1 MIIQN
6 SMISEKTI
14 RNRSEFYDVDVNS
27 SHFLLH
33 SRNINSDA
41 IKNTTVELLRNAA
54 TKLPSDVKK
63 ALKKAYEKEKGIAK
77 TNMKTILDN
86 ITLAEKA
93 KTPICQDTGILIFY
107 VKNPVKNIEKAI
119 ISGVK
124 EATKILPLR
133 PNAVHPLSRE
143 NTNNNVG
150 KKIPYINYDF
160 TDADFTEITVLPKG
174 AGSENMSAFTMLSP
188 SDGIKGMKEFALKT
202 VINAGG
208 KPCPPTIVG
217 IGIGGTADLSMKLA
231 KKALLR
237 PLNKCHKEKKI
248 AELEKQLYNAF
259 NLTGI
264 GPMGLGGK
272 TTVLGVN
279 IEYASCHT
287 ASLPVAINFQC
298 WAARKATVRIY
309 RDGKVEYL

>member
-1 MIIQN
+1 
-6 SMISEKTI
+6 MISEKTI
-14 RNRSEFYDVDVNS
+14 
-27 SHFLLH
+27 
-33 SRNINSDA
+33 
-41 IKNTTVELLRNAA
+41 KNTAVELLSNAA
-54 TKLPSDVKK
+54 TKLPPDVKK

-77 TNMKTILDN
+77 TNLKIILEN
-86 ITLAEKA
+86 IKLAEKT

-107 VKNPVKNIEKAI
+107 VKNPVKNTEKAI
-119 ISGVK
+119 INAVI
-124 EATKILPLR
+124 EATKTVPLR

-150 KKIPYINYDF
+150 KKIPYINYEF
-160 TDADFTEITVLPKG
+160 TDDDFTEITVLPKG
-174 AGSENMSAFTMLSP
+174 AGSENMSAFIMLNP
-188 SDGIKGMKEFALKT
+188 SDGMKGMKEFALNTIIK
-202 VINAGG
+202 AGG

-298 WAARKATVRIY
+298 WAARKATARIY
-309 RDGKVEYL
+309 KDGKVVYL

>member
-1 MIIQN
+1 
-6 SMISEKTI
+6 MISEKTI
-14 RNRSEFYDVDVNS
+14 
-27 SHFLLH
+27 
-33 SRNINSDA
+33 
-41 IKNTTVELLRNAA
+41 KNTILELLMNAV
-54 TKLPSDVKK
+54 TTLPPDVKK

-86 ITLAEKA
+86 IKLAEKA
-93 KTPICQDTGILIFY
+93 KIPICQDTGILIFY
-107 VKNPVKNIEKAI
+107 VKNPVKNTEKAI
-119 ISGVK
+119 INAVRK
-124 EATKILPLR
+124 ATEKIPLR

-150 KKIPYINYDF
+150 EKIPYINYDF
-160 TDADFTEITVLPKG
+160 TDDDFTEITVLPKG
-174 AGSENMSAFTMLSP
+174 AGSENMSAFIILNP
-188 SDGIKGMKEFALKT
+188 SDGIKGIKEFALKT

-287 ASLPVAINFQC
+287 GSLPVAINFQC
-298 WAARKATVRIY
+298 WAARRATARIH
-309 RDGKVEYL
+309 RDGRVEYL

>member
-1 MIIQN
+1 
-6 SMISEKTI
+6 MISEKTI
-14 RNRSEFYDVDVNS
+14 
-27 SHFLLH
+27 
-33 SRNINSDA
+33 
-41 IKNTTVELLRNAA
+41 KNTILELLRNAV
-54 TKLPSDVKK
+54 TTLPPDVKK
-63 ALKKAYEKEKGIAK
+63 ALKKAYEKEKGTAK

-124 EATKILPLR
+124 EATKTVPLR

-150 KKIPYINYDF
+150 EKIPYINYEF
-160 TDADFTEITVLPKG
+160 TGDDFTEITVLPKG
-174 AGSENMSAFTMLSP
+174 AGSENMSAFTMLNP
-188 SDGIKGMKEFALKT
+188 SDGIKGIKEFALNT
-202 VINAGG
+202 VVKAGG
-208 KPCPPTIVG
+208 NPCPPTIVG
-217 IGIGGTADLSMKLA
+217 IGIGGSADMSMKLA

-248 AELEKQLYNAF
+248 AELEKELYNAF

-264 GPMGLGGK
+264 GPMGMGGK

-298 WAARKATVRIY
+298 WAARRATARLYWMEKWNIY
-309 RDGKVEYL
+309 RRGGDV

>member
-1 MIIQN
+1 
-6 SMISEKTI
+6 MISEST
-14 RNRSEFYDVDVNS
+14 
-27 SHFLLH
+27 
-33 SRNINSDA
+33 
-41 IKNTTVELLRNAA
+41 IKNTTVELLRNVNMN
-54 TKLPSDVKK
+54 LPSDVKK
-63 ALKKAYEKEKGIAK
+63 ALKNAYKKEKGIAK
-77 TNMKTILDN
+77 TNLKIILEN
-86 ITLAEKA
+86 IKLAEKT

-107 VKNPVKNIEKAI
+107 VKNPVKNTEKAI
-119 ISGVK
+119 INAVI
-124 EATKILPLR
+124 EATKTVPLR

-150 KKIPYINYDF
+150 KKIPYINYEF
-160 TDADFTEITVLPKG
+160 TDDDFTEITVLPKG
-174 AGSENMSAFTMLSP
+174 AGSENMSAFTMLNP
-188 SDGIKGMKEFALKT
+188 SDGMKSIKEFALNT
-202 VINAGG
+202 VLKAGG

-287 ASLPVAINFQC
+287 GSLPVAINFQC

-309 RDGKVEYL
+309 NDEKVEYLWG